1 MPHQIWISFCLMTFS
16 VLLLSRTPSSRH
28 VSPGPLGWGPL
39 SRPLLCMTLAGS
51 EGLSGAQ

>member
-16 VLLLSRTPSSRH
+16 VLAPSRTPSSRH